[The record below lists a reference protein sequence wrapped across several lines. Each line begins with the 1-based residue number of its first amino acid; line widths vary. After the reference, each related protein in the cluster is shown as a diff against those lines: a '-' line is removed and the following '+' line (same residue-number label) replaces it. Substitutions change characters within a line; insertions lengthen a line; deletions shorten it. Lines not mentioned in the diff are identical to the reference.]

1 MILQKTRIKIAILKP
16 ENFRQ
21 SVTTSAVLTAINF
34 LHNSNSNSIE
44 EEASITLARLWL
56 LLLSDYFPDLEGHKA
71 SQV

>member
-21 SVTTSAVLTAINF
+21 SVTTSVVLTAINF

-44 EEASITLARLWL
+44 EEASITLARL
-56 LLLSDYFPDLEGHKA
+56 
-71 SQV
+71 